1 VISLTEP
8 LVHLDEA
15 AGAVEAMDYFALHT
29 VLAKRAV
36 EASEAGQAH
45 DARHLSLLSRICF
58 VMLQRDDGAGP
69 FGPIMSGPEGRTF
82 LPQDL
87 DPAEIAELPRILE
100 RLKTH
105 RLRARVADI
114 LWIYGERSE
123 RFPMAK
129 LAINEYTAIGIDE
142 ATWYHDGQS
151 IAERALELGK
161 RLGSATAQDVVQ
173 IEEAL
178 LAAIF
183 APPFRS
189 PYLVLHFADLG
200 KRQGVFGSK
209 ATDIAD
215 ELERLSAEIE
225 KEGDLDRSRTY
236 AQGAGHWI
244 RTAGNNER
252 WMNLVIREADLWVR
266 EARARATGPNR
277 SAMAAATLMESALQV
292 LRQIPRKHRT
302 DLGVDQLIDS
312 TIREMQALNEEA
324 LEEFSVFESKPM
336 DLTESIN
343 AAREAI
349 AGKDITA
356 ALVGLCS
363 VSRFASLSQEIALAE
378 QTNKNSI
385 TALVSSRHVTS
396 TGRVVASSASDDSYY
411 GYPASLWR
419 RMVTHYGF
427 RIQIAVQGLI
437 LAAARQF
444 REEHHITLAD
454 LEVVVRDGALLP
466 LDRTGLIARGLL
478 RGFQWGF
485 GESIHILAPQLEH
498 AVRKAMKDS
507 GRQTTTVESGGIEKE
522 LGLSALMERT
532 EVVEI
537 LGADLAF
544 EIRALF
550 CGPLGPNLRNEVAHG
565 LLDDS
570 TAYSPAAV
578 YAWWFVLKLA
588 VTPYWNRL
596 TASYEVDEADEL

>member
-1 VISLTEP
+1 MNSLTKP
-8 LVHLDEA
+8 KVHLDAA
-15 AGAVEAMDYFALHT
+15 AGAGETMDYFALNT
-29 VLAKRAV
+29 VLAKGAV
-36 EASEAGQAH
+36 EASEAGQVY
-45 DARHLSLLSRICF
+45 DAGHLSLLSRICS
-58 VMLQRDDGAGP
+58 VMLQRDVGAGP
-69 FGPIMSGPEGRTF
+69 FGPTMSGPEGRTF

-87 DPAEIAELPRILE
+87 DPVEIAELPRILE

-105 RLRARVADI
+105 RLRARIADV
-114 LWIYGERSE
+114 LWLYGERSE
-123 RFPMAK
+123 RFSMAK
-129 LAINEYTAIGIDE
+129 FAIKEYTAVGIDK
-142 ATWYHDGQS
+142 ATWYQDGQD

-161 RLGSATAQDVVQ
+161 RLGSAAAQDVVR

-178 LAAIF
+178 FAAFF
-183 APPFRS
+183 APPFSS
-189 PYLVLHFADLG
+189 PYLALHIADLG

-209 ATDIAD
+209 STDIAD
-215 ELERLSAEIE
+215 ELERLSVEIE
-225 KEGDLDRSRTY
+225 EEGDLNRSRSY
-236 AQGAGHWI
+236 VQGAGQWI
-244 RTAGNNER
+244 RAAGNTDR
-252 WMNLVIREADLWVR
+252 WMNLVIREADLWSR
-266 EARARATGPNR
+266 EARVRATGPDR

-302 DLGVDQLIDS
+302 DLGVNHLIES
-312 TIREMQALNEEA
+312 TIREMQSLNEEA

-336 DLTESIN
+336 DLTEGIN
-343 AAREAI
+343 AARDAI

-356 ALVGLCS
+356 ALVALCS
-363 VSRFASLSQEIALAE
+363 VSRFASLSEEIALAE

-396 TGRVVASSASDDSYY
+396 TGRVVASSASDDFYY

-437 LAAARQF
+437 LPAARQF

-478 RGFQWGF
+478 RGFHWGF
-485 GESIHILAPQLEH
+485 GESIHILAPQVEH

-507 GRQTTTVESGGIEKE
+507 GLQTTTVEGGGIEKE

-532 EVVEI
+532 EIVEI
-537 LGADLAF
+537 LGDDLAF

-570 TAYSPAAV
+570 SANSPAAV

-588 VTPYWNRL
+588 VVPYWNRL
-596 TASYEVDEADEL
+596 AARYAVESDES